1 MRGPFWLSFEDENFF
16 CWIVQC
22 TETINRKS
30 CWKCINDKEL
40 LLLLEDNTSRNP
52 EFNYQNYQ
60 RFNLDEIPEPECKAE
75 FRFNKNDIPVLAEVL
90 GLPETFKCS
99 QRTVANKLEGLC
111 MLLRRT
117 AYPCRYSD
125 LIPRF
130 GRPVP
135 ELSMITN
142 CVVDY
147 LYDNHGYRL
156 TQWNH
161 QIMSPPL
168 LQTYADAVSAQ
179 GAPLNNC
186 FGFIDGTVRPI
197 CRPVELQE
205 VVYNGHKRVHALKF
219 QSLTVPSGLIAN
231 LFGPVG
237 TFFERKL
244 KFDYCSQQF
253 NFTRAKFWTR

>member
-1 MRGPFWLSFEDENFF
+1 MEMSSFKEAREMLLLNHDMK
-16 CWIVQC
+16 V
-22 TETINRKS
+22 
-30 CWKCINDKEL
+30 INDEEL
-40 LLLLEDNTSRNP
+40 LLLLDDNTSRNP
-52 EFNYQNYQ
+52 EYNYENYQ
-60 RFNLDEIPEPECKAE
+60 RFNLDEIQEPECKAE

-90 GLPETFKCS
+90 GLPETFRCS

-147 LYDNHGYRL
+147 LYDNHAHRL

-161 QIMSPPL
+161 QIMSP
-168 LQTYADAVSAQ
+168 AS
-179 GAPLNNC
+179 
-186 FGFIDGTVRPI
+186 
-197 CRPVELQE
+197 
-205 VVYNGHKRVHALKF
+205 
-219 QSLTVPSGLIAN
+219 PSN
-231 LFGPVG
+231 V
-237 TFFERKL
+237 
-244 KFDYCSQQF
+244 C
-253 NFTRAKFWTR
+253 

>member
-1 MRGPFWLSFEDENFF
+1 MSSFKEAREMLLLNHDMK
-16 CWIVQC
+16 V
-22 TETINRKS
+22 
-30 CWKCINDKEL
+30 INDEEL
-40 LLLLEDNTSRNP
+40 LLLLDDNTSRNP
-52 EFNYQNYQ
+52 EFNYLNYQ
-60 RFNLDEIPEPECKAE
+60 RFNLDEIQEPECKAE

-90 GLPETFKCS
+90 GLPETFRCS

-125 LIPRF
+125 LIPRIS
-130 GRPVP
+130 RPVP

-142 CVVDY
+142 CVVDC

-186 FGFIDGTVRPI
+186 FGFIDGTVRSI

>member
-1 MRGPFWLSFEDENFF
+1 MLLLNHDMK
-16 CWIVQC
+16 V
-22 TETINRKS
+22 
-30 CWKCINDKEL
+30 INDEEL
-40 LLLLEDNTSRNP
+40 LLLLDDNTSRNP
-52 EFNYQNYQ
+52 EFNYENYQ
-60 RFNLDEIPEPECKAE
+60 RFNLDEIQEPECKAE

-90 GLPETFKCS
+90 GLPKSFRYS

-147 LYDNHGYRL
+147 LYDNNGNRL

-161 QIMSPPL
+161 QIMS
-168 LQTYADAVSAQ
+168 
-179 GAPLNNC
+179 
-186 FGFIDGTVRPI
+186 
-197 CRPVELQE
+197 
-205 VVYNGHKRVHALKF
+205 
-219 QSLTVPSGLIAN
+219 QSRSKSINTSYGVI
-231 LFGPVG
+231 
-237 TFFERKL
+237 
-244 KFDYCSQQF
+244 Q
-253 NFTRAKFWTR
+253 

>member
-1 MRGPFWLSFEDENFF
+1 MEMSLFKEAREMLLLNHDMK
-16 CWIVQC
+16 V
-22 TETINRKS
+22 
-30 CWKCINDKEL
+30 INDEEL
-40 LLLLEDNTSRNP
+40 LLLLDDNISRNP
-52 EFNYQNYQ
+52 EFNYENYQ
-60 RFNLDEIPEPECKAE
+60 RFNLDEIQEPECKAE

-90 GLPETFKCS
+90 GLPETFRCS

-147 LYDNHGYRL
+147 LYDNHGHRL

-231 LFGPVG
+231 LFGLVG

-244 KFDYCSQQF
+244 KFGYCFQQF
-253 NFTRAKFWTR
+253 NFTCAKFYTRLKKKGKKKKYK

>member
-1 MRGPFWLSFEDENFF
+1 
-16 CWIVQC
+16 
-22 TETINRKS
+22 
-30 CWKCINDKEL
+30 
-40 LLLLEDNTSRNP
+40 
-52 EFNYQNYQ
+52 
-60 RFNLDEIPEPECKAE
+60 
-75 FRFNKNDIPVLAEVL
+75 
-90 GLPETFKCS
+90 
-99 QRTVANKLEGLC
+99 
-111 MLLRRT
+111 
-117 AYPCRYSD
+117 
-125 LIPRF
+125 
-130 GRPVP
+130 
-135 ELSMITN
+135 MITN

-253 NFTRAKFWTR
+253 NFTREKFWTR

>member
-1 MRGPFWLSFEDENFF
+1 MSSFKEAREKLWLKYDMK
-16 CWIVQC
+16 V
-22 TETINRKS
+22 
-30 CWKCINDKEL
+30 INDEEL
-40 LLLLEDNTSRNP
+40 LLLLDDNISRNP
-52 EFNYQNYQ
+52 EFNYEKYQ
-60 RFNLDEIPEPECKAE
+60 RFNLDEIQEPECKAE

-90 GLPETFKCS
+90 GLPETFRCS

-147 LYDNHGYRL
+147 LYDNHAHRL

-205 VVYNGHKRVHALKF
+205 VVVSGISEIF
-219 QSLTVPSGLIAN
+219 TVRPPN
-231 LFGPVG
+231 
-237 TFFERKL
+237 
-244 KFDYCSQQF
+244 
-253 NFTRAKFWTR
+253 

>member
-1 MRGPFWLSFEDENFF
+1 MK
-16 CWIVQC
+16 I
-22 TETINRKS
+22 
-30 CWKCINDKEL
+30 INDEEL
-40 LLLLEDNTSRNP
+40 LLLLDDNTSRNP
-52 EFNYQNYQ
+52 EFNYENYQ
-60 RFNLDEIPEPECKAE
+60 RFDLDEIQEPECKAE

-90 GLPETFKCS
+90 GLPETFRCS

-111 MLLRRT
+111 MLLRQT

-135 ELSMITN
+135 ELSLITN

-147 LYDNHGYRL
+147 LCDKYGDRL
-156 TQWNH
+156 KQWNH
-161 QIMSPPL
+161 QIMSPAL

-205 VVYNGHKRVHALKF
+205 VVYNGYKRVHALKF

-237 TFFERKL
+237 KFFESEL
-244 KFDYCSQQF
+244 KFLSEFKIFHTCKIVHSI
-253 NFTRAKFWTR
+253 KKKKKEKV

>member
-1 MRGPFWLSFEDENFF
+1 MCSFFTTDAYS
-16 CWIVQC
+16 V
-22 TETINRKS
+22 
-30 CWKCINDKEL
+30 
-40 LLLLEDNTSRNP
+40 
-52 EFNYQNYQ
+52 
-60 RFNLDEIPEPECKAE
+60 DEIQEPECKAE

-90 GLPETFKCS
+90 GLPETFRCS

-147 LYDNHGYRL
+147 LYDNHGHRL

-244 KFDYCSQQF
+244 KFGYCFQQF
-253 NFTRAKFWTR
+253 NFTCAKFYTRLKKREKRKSINEGNEAKEIL

>member
-1 MRGPFWLSFEDENFF
+1 MSSFKEAREMLLLNHDMK
-16 CWIVQC
+16 V
-22 TETINRKS
+22 
-30 CWKCINDKEL
+30 INDEEL
-40 LLLLEDNTSRNP
+40 LLLLDDNTSRNP
-52 EFNYQNYQ
+52 EFNYENYQ
-60 RFNLDEIPEPECKAE
+60 RFNLDEIQEPECKAE

-90 GLPETFKCS
+90 GLPETFRCS

-147 LYDNHGYRL
+147 LYDNRGHRL

-168 LQTYADAVSAQ
+168 LQT
-179 GAPLNNC
+179 
-186 FGFIDGTVRPI
+186 
-197 CRPVELQE
+197 
-205 VVYNGHKRVHALKF
+205 
-219 QSLTVPSGLIAN
+219 
-231 LFGPVG
+231 
-237 TFFERKL
+237 
-244 KFDYCSQQF
+244 
-253 NFTRAKFWTR
+253 

>member
-1 MRGPFWLSFEDENFF
+1 MTRNGIALMRHGSVMADSELVDFLSGPTDSAIKFNGSADLHTP
-16 CWIVQC
+16 IHPPH
-22 TETINRKS
+22 
-30 CWKCINDKEL
+30 
-40 LLLLEDNTSRNP
+40 DNTSRNP

-90 GLPETFKCS
+90 GLPETLKCS

-117 AYPCRYSD
+117 AYSD

-237 TFFERKL
+237 TFFGKETL
-244 KFDYCSQQF
+244 I
-253 NFTRAKFWTR
+253 